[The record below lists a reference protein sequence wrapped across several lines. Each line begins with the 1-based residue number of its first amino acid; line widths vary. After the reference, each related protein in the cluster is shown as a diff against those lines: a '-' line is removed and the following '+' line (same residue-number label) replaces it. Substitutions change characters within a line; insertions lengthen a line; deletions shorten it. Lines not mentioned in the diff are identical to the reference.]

1 MYGKIAKDHAITGP
15 QRAGAAG
22 ASSRPLSKTHS
33 IPIQRAFGNRAL
45 GQLLESKSKIRE
57 AKPAKTEAA
66 PGRAINALPDRL
78 KGSLELLSGMDLSD
92 VRVHR
97 NSSKPAELKALAYT
111 QGRDIHLGPGQDEHL
126 PHEAWHAV
134 QQMQGRVKPT
144 MQARGVPINDDAH
157 LEHEA
162 DRMVSKVAGFSRG
175 QLAGTASRS
184 AKSARSAAVAQRKL
198 QITGLDDAKRKSFV
212 KQINDG
218 SALEYE
224 LDGKGFLQQKDK
236 KKTATDEYSK
246 QMVAGIADAQTVV
259 LRLVS
264 EDDKRFIDSF
274 ADGLVDYDDMK
285 SLSADLFRNR
295 LLHFVVER
303 YAIPDYEKNKSTT
316 SNADFLKAHK
326 KGNESIERQM
336 KEWFPKKTI
345 KYKSEGFDQAS
356 KVVDKAGNG
365 SIDYIFDYT
374 DVQHVFKQPIVG
386 GVTKENIISSK
397 IVVK

>member
-1 MYGKIAKDHAITGP
+1 MYGAKSVRNHEGAGPRQAVTKSVSRHTLPTAHSVLQHA
-15 QRAGAAG
+15 
-22 ASSRPLSKTHS
+22 L
-33 IPIQRAFGNRAL
+33 GNRGF
-45 GQLLESKSKIRE
+45 GQLLQSTTHRVGGAKSD
-57 AKPAKTEAA
+57 AS
-66 PGRAINALPDRL
+66 GGGSALPERL
-78 KGSLELLSGMDLSD
+78 KGSLESLSGVDLSD

-97 NSSKPAELKALAYT
+97 NSTRPGALNSLAYT

-134 QQMQGRVKPT
+134 QQRQGRVKPT
-144 MQARGVPINDDAH
+144 MQARGIAVNDDAH
-157 LEHEA
+157 LEREA
-162 DRMVSKVAGFSRG
+162 DRMAPKVSGLHGAG
-175 QLAGTASRS
+175 AVGTWP
-184 AKSARSAAVAQRKL
+184 ARSVATGQSASVTQRKL
-198 QITGLDDAKRKSFV
+198 QITGLDDTKRKAFV

-224 LDGKGFLQQKDK
+224 LDGSGFLQQKDK

-246 QMVAGIADAQTVV
+246 QMVAAIADAQTVV

-285 SLSADLFRNR
+285 SLSGNLFRNR

-303 YAIPDYEKNKSTT
+303 YAIADYEKNKSTT
-316 SNADFLKAHK
+316 SNADFLTAHK

-345 KYKSEGFDQAS
+345 KYKSEGFDAAS

-365 SIDYIFDYT
+365 SIDYVFDYT

-397 IVVK
+397 IVVKK